1 MNLFKIFLSFKKE
14 KLASNKQFSK
24 TFLTLRNQEIWD
36 AITTNDTQ
44 SLKKLLKGKEWTE
57 SELFDASGTDT
68 MLHKAAYLGHT
79 DVLQCLID
87 NTGAKPDL
95 LNA

>member
-1 MNLFKIFLSFKKE
+1 
-14 KLASNKQFSK
+14 
-24 TFLTLRNQEIWD
+24 
-36 AITTNDTQ
+36 
-44 SLKKLLKGKEWTE
+44 LKKLLKGKEWTE